1 VARVDEHRADEWR
14 DRGRHFRWAPAAGD
28 APAVEVFH
36 VELGD
41 VDAPALVLVHG
52 FPTSSVDWF
61 EVAQQLSDRYRVC
74 ALDFPGFG
82 FSDKPLGWGYR
93 LTRDAELLE
102 HYVSEVLALE
112 SMVMFAHDRG
122 SSVAM
127 IHTTRTASRARLEH
141 LFLSNANLFLPLSNL
156 TRAQL
161 LMLDPATGPA
171 LLAQATP
178 QQLAEG
184 MGQTTYTPARGADD
198 AEVRALATIFA
209 HGGGLPVLHETIQY
223 LVERAQDET
232 TWLEALAAVDV
243 PTTFLWGICDTVA
256 PPRVVNH
263 VWDAFMRRK
272 PGRNS
277 LYFIPEANHYVQN
290 DRPDSVVEAFV
301 HALTAPDDAAPGAIS
316 PQPASPILVDRSRA
330 ELPRAVDVLR
340 RAE

>member
-1 VARVDEHRADEWR
+1 
-14 DRGRHFRWAPAAGD
+14 
-28 APAVEVFH
+28 VEVFH

-61 EVAQQLSDRYRVC
+61 DVAERLSDRHRVC

-82 FSDKPLGWGYR
+82 FSDKPLGWGYS

-102 HYVSEVLALE
+102 HYVSDVLGLE
-112 SMVMFAHDRG
+112 SMVLFAHDRG

-184 MGQTTYTPARGADD
+184 MGQTTYTPARGPDD
-198 AEVRALATIFA
+198 PEVQALATVFE
-209 HGGGLPVLHETIQY
+209 HGGGLPVVHETIQY

-232 TWLEALAAVDV
+232 AWLDALAAVDV

-277 LYFIPEANHYVQN
+277 LYFIPEANHYLQN

-301 HALTAPDDAAPGAIS
+301 HALTAPDDVAPGAIS